1 MEEMKKELNGSTIN
15 SERHEN
21 KKLEERANKVKK
33 KTEDAA
39 AVSEN
44 SRKSSK
50 TRKKNRLVSIP
61 TRNSLQ

>member
-1 MEEMKKELNGSTIN
+1 MRTKNLKKEPT
-15 SERHEN
+15 
-21 KKLEERANKVKK
+21 KLK

-39 AVSEN
+39 AISEN

>member
-33 KTEDAA
+33 
-39 AVSEN
+39 N
-44 SRKSSK
+44 
-50 TRKKNRLVSIP
+50 
-61 TRNSLQ
+61 